1 MKQKIQDS
9 KNKRASGF
17 TLIELLVVI
26 AIIAILAAILFPVF
40 GRARENARRSSCQSN
55 LKQIGL
61 GILQY
66 AQDYDERMVKTGSY
80 DPQKA
85 QWMDVVYP
93 YVKSTQLYNCPSD
106 PMTSNKPFKYP
117 ETTRDWSATT
127 MGSYAINWGY
137 VDPDD
142 GKDSPPDVTLSKIEV
157 PATTVLAADSTDAS
171 VMACMYFWSTGW
183 GVPQVNSTSRPR
195 QLEANGS
202 QGGFGNFSERHLETV
217 NVLWC
222 DGHVKAM
229 KVDALARTNN
239 GVHSLLTVQ
248 ED

>member
-1 MKQKIQDS
+1 
-9 KNKRASGF
+9 
-17 TLIELLVVI
+17 LLVVI

-66 AQDYDERMVKTGSY
+66 AQDYDEKMVKTGAY
-80 DPQKA
+80 DPVVP
-85 QWMDVVYP
+85 QWMDVVFP
-93 YVKSTQLYNCPSD
+93 YVKSTELYNCPSD
-106 PMTSNKPFKYP
+106 PMTNNRPFRYP
-117 ETTRDWSATT
+117 PSTRSWAQTT

-137 VDPDD
+137 TDPND
-142 GKDSPPDVTLSKIEV
+142 GKDSPTDVNMAKLEV
-157 PATTVLAADSTDAS
+157 PASTVLVADSTDAS
-171 VMACMYFWSTGW
+171 VMACMYFWSAGW
-183 GVPQVNSTSRPR
+183 GAPSVNNAITPR
-195 QLEANGS
+195 QLEANGT

-229 KVDALARTNN
+229 KVDALGRTTG